1 MFSSVVYAHVA
12 LQNGELNLAVFSAQR
27 RRNTASRKDSAGD
40 REREREDRGAL
51 AVAAAVG
58 VAGNGGYGAG
68 DNRRATVLSG
78 TAESYQHKA
87 DYTTLRVA
95 RGHVETF
102 IGIILGRVQQLRLQR
117 SGDTVDVTAHLQ
129 VEGQAGEDE
138 DEEEEAGVA
147 GVAASSSTS
156 TEAEQAAAYVIGE
169 LIDRA
174 LRFRRT
180 MQLVERSITTMLRVP
195 RLNSELVRRL
205 QSVSRRMFATVA
217 EDNAFQLLVVIC
229 KMVHQDTVRSVHPSL
244 SLSLFLSLSLSVSPR
259 REKGAWSSRL
269 WRGR

>member
-40 REREREDRGAL
+40 REREDRGAL

-68 DNRRATVLSG
+68 DNRRTTVSSG
-78 TAESYQHKA
+78 TAVSYQHKA

-129 VEGQAGEDE
+129 VDGQAGEDE
-138 DEEEEAGVA
+138 DEDEEEAGV
-147 GVAASSSTS
+147 GASSSTS

-229 KMVHQDTVRSVHPSL
+229 KMVHQDTVR
-244 SLSLFLSLSLSVSPR
+244 
-259 REKGAWSSRL
+259 
-269 WRGR
+269 